1 VLELI
6 DLTRRYGETLALDGL
21 SFSVPSGQVLGFLGP
36 NGAGKTTAMRIVMGV
51 ARPDSGEV
59 RWRGEP
65 AGSAARRAFGYMPEA
80 RGLYPRMRVAEQL
93 RYLAELRGVPRAEA
107 EARAGHWLERLGL
120 AGRAGSRVEELS
132 HGNQQRAQLAA
143 ALVHDPEVLVLDEPF
158 SGLDPIGVDAM
169 SEVLRQRAADG
180 CAVVFSSHQ
189 LDLVEHLCEAVAI
202 INRGRLV
209 MRGTMEELRAQG
221 PRRLAVGV
229 AGVGPAWAGRVQGAH
244 IVGRDDGRV
253 LLDLDAG
260 TDPQRVL
267 AAAQAAGRLTHFA
280 EEHPPLS
287 ELFRRAV
294 GG

>member
-1 VLELI
+1 MLELI

-169 SEVLRQRAADG
+169 SEVLRERAADG

-229 AGVGPAWAGRVQGAH
+229 AGAGPGWAGRVQGAH

-267 AAAQAAGRLTHFA
+267 AAAQAAGPLTHFA

>member
-1 VLELI
+1 
-6 DLTRRYGETLALDGL
+6 
-21 SFSVPSGQVLGFLGP
+21 
-36 NGAGKTTAMRIVMGV
+36 
-51 ARPDSGEV
+51 
-59 RWRGEP
+59 
-65 AGSAARRAFGYMPEA
+65 
-80 RGLYPRMRVAEQL
+80 
-93 RYLAELRGVPRAEA
+93 
-107 EARAGHWLERLGL
+107 
-120 AGRAGSRVEELS
+120 
-132 HGNQQRAQLAA
+132 
-143 ALVHDPEVLVLDEPF
+143 
-158 SGLDPIGVDAM
+158 
-169 SEVLRQRAADG
+169 
-180 CAVVFSSHQ
+180 VFSSHQ

-229 AGVGPAWAGRVQGAH
+229 AGAGPAWAGRVQGAH

>member
-169 SEVLRQRAADG
+169 SEVLRERAADG

-229 AGVGPAWAGRVQGAH
+229 AGAGPAWAGRVQGAH

>member
-229 AGVGPAWAGRVQGAH
+229 AGAGPAWAGRVQGAH